1 MGGHLVRTGGS
12 FLLPPCLCLRCDNDQ
27 DGHVVPG
34 AGGDDDTGDDQ
45 ALTLNSHHTLETF
58 PEGIESKT

>member
-27 DGHVVPG
+27 DGHVVAG
-34 AGGDDDTGDDQ
+34 AGDDAAGDQ